1 LAYLFLFLL
10 TDMPSPMKKNAVLLI
25 LFILPIVAY
34 LFFAT
39 GVNKFMFLPTVT
51 PNIPDV
57 AHWKTLDGKPVTLNK
72 KISILGFAGHKVLT
86 RKGNYFNLNQKIYL
100 KNKDFTDFQFVI
112 IAPTGSEQNVRVLL
126 NGLKSLSDTSKW
138 LFVFAPQAEIEVFF
152 SKLKLKGKLDA
163 DGGSNF
169 VYIIDKKRNLRGR
182 KDPKEYKEG
191 YNAISPA
198 DVYNEMT
205 DDVKVILAEYRLAL
219 KRNNADRQN

>member
-1 LAYLFLFLL
+1 
-10 TDMPSPMKKNAVLLI
+10 
-25 LFILPIVAY
+25 
-34 LFFAT
+34 
-39 GVNKFMFLPTVT
+39 MFLPTVT
-51 PNIPDV
+51 PTIPDV
-57 AHWKTLDGKPVTLNK
+57 VQWKSLDGKPVSLDK
-72 KISILGFAGHKVLT
+72 KITILGFAGQDVLK

-112 IAPTGSEQNVRVLL
+112 IAPTGSEQKVRELFD
-126 NGLKSLSDTSKW
+126 GLKSLSDTSKW
-138 LFVFAPQAEIEVFF
+138 LFVFAPQAEIQSYF
-152 SKLKLKGKLDA
+152 SKLKLKGKLDP